1 MKTIVIRAVSYIAL
15 GLALSACETD
25 VVDDA
30 GFQLWC
36 GETLC
41 VWTLEEGEMDKVS
54 TWHDHDY
61 GVELVGAPV
70 LLSQDARASAQ
81 CVRLE
86 TVSDVDASAVVTV
99 EIDTDGDAES
109 NRGPGASHGRL
120 REPERRGRSRPSSE
134 ARHRLLRAQVG
145 GGPRRSRQAPD
156 IQGVRA
162 LSRPPAELPGSIS
175 RKRSLSLGRSA
186 PPSMR
191 RRKVALVHS
200 PHAIIETL
208 IGGHGFPF
216 RAA

>member
-1 MKTIVIRAVSYIAL
+1 MKTIVIRAVSCIAL

-41 VWTLEEGEMDKVS
+41 VWTLEEGEIDKVS

-99 EIDTDGDAES
+99 EIDTDGDGES
-109 NRGPGASHGRL
+109 DHVVPVPPTDGYESRSVEVVLDLPPKPDTVYYVRKSGEGRAVLARL
-120 REPERRGRSRPSSE
+120 R
-134 ARHRLLRAQVG
+134 
-145 GGPRRSRQAPD
+145 
-156 IQGVRA
+156 
-162 LSRPPAELPGSIS
+162 IS
-175 RKRSLSLGRSA
+175 RECGR
-186 PPSMR
+186 
-191 RRKVALVHS
+191 
-200 PHAIIETL
+200 
-208 IGGHGFPF
+208 
-216 RAA
+216 